1 MYKKAETIFR
11 SHLDRLKLWVNTYK
25 RLCYAVVLV
34 CGKNVSPHFFNL
46 FWRCLAISTKDLLIN
61 DDIKLA
67 QVRVVGD
74 DGEVFGI
81 MSADEAREIA
91 YDRGLDLV
99 LIAPTAN
106 PPVCKVIDYGKYRFD
121 RDKRE
126 KEAKKKQQN
135 TEVKE
140 IQLSLTI
147 DTHDFMTKVKHA
159 HRFLKGMDKVKVV
172 VRFRGRQITHQ
183 SMGYDILQRF
193 ADACAEYGAC
203 DKPPVA
209 EGRNITMMLSPIKP
223 DAKNKG

>member
-1 MYKKAETIFR
+1 M
-11 SHLDRLKLWVNTYK
+11 
-25 RLCYAVVLV
+25 
-34 CGKNVSPHFFNL
+34 
-46 FWRCLAISTKDLLIN
+46 AISTKDLIIN
-61 DDIKLA
+61 DNIKLP

-74 DGEVFGI
+74 DGEALGI

-99 LIAPTAN
+99 LIAPAAQ
-106 PPVCKVIDYGKYRFD
+106 PPVCKIIDYGKYRFD
-121 RDKRE
+121 RDKKE
-126 KEAKKKQQN
+126 KEARKKQQSA
-135 TEVKE
+135 EVKE

-147 DTHDFMTKVKHA
+147 DTHDFETKVKHA

-193 ADACAEYGAC
+193 ADACAEYGAA

-209 EGRNITMMLSPIKP
+209 EGRNITLMLAPIKP

>member
-1 MYKKAETIFR
+1 M
-11 SHLDRLKLWVNTYK
+11 
-25 RLCYAVVLV
+25 
-34 CGKNVSPHFFNL
+34 
-46 FWRCLAISTKDLLIN
+46 AISTKDLLIN

-81 MSADEAREIA
+81 MSADEARDIA

-121 RDKRE
+121 RDKKE

-135 TEVKE
+135 AEVKE

-183 SMGYDILQRF
+183 SMGYDILKRF
-193 ADACAEYGAC
+193 ADACAEYGAA

-223 DAKNKG
+223 DAKAKADKAESK

>member
-1 MYKKAETIFR
+1 MI
-11 SHLDRLKLWVNTYK
+11 
-25 RLCYAVVLV
+25 
-34 CGKNVSPHFFNL
+34 CGKIVSPHFFV
-46 FWRCLAISTKDLLIN
+46 FGRCLAISTKDLIIN
-61 DDIKLA
+61 DNIKLP

-74 DGEVFGI
+74 DGEALGI

-99 LIAPTAN
+99 LIAPAAQ
-106 PPVCKVIDYGKYRFD
+106 PPVCKIIDYGKYRFD
-121 RDKRE
+121 RDKKE
-126 KEAKKKQQN
+126 KEARKKQQSA
-135 TEVKE
+135 EVKE

-147 DTHDFMTKVKHA
+147 DTHDFETKVKHA

-183 SMGYDILQRF
+183 RMGYDILQRF
-193 ADACAEYGAC
+193 ADACAEYGAA

-209 EGRNITMMLSPIKP
+209 EGRNITLMLAPIKP